1 MLARCSKQELIIVGL
16 IVVTGI
22 VLRAGRTDLLAV
34 EHFDEGVYT
43 SSQWYAGD
51 GGYPATHL
59 YAPPMLSWMISV
71 ASWVPGLERVAPFVP
86 GIVLGSGFV
95 LLMWL
100 AARSWFGLVGGL
112 CVASVVAMNDLHILL
127 SRMALT
133 DVSAMFWIVAAVLVA
148 SFAIERNSV
157 GQMVLAGVFAGF
169 AWWTKY
175 TGWLALA
182 IIVSGSSCWWL
193 LAGRRVLK
201 PSRLAA
207 LNGVACG
214 TAFLLWS
221 PWLWQLQTYGG
232 YAAVSANHAGYVE
245 GFDSW
250 QDNMVT
256 HLSYHFHFDSWMGAA
271 ALGLGIAIGGAH
283 RWLGLVRFTWND
295 SQTTALHAEGME
307 PLPTRSALARIWG
320 AALMASMVATV
331 ISSFAVLVCLAVG
344 GMAGT

>member
-127 SRMALT
+127 REATWNYFMGRREYYANKRT
-133 DVSAMFWIVAAVLVA
+133 AIAAGEWYEDVPGTAA
-148 SFAIERNSV
+148 ESV
-157 GQMVLAGVFAGF
+157 FSGWFKKVRAGGEQARE
-169 AWWTKY
+169 
-175 TGWLALA
+175 
-182 IIVSGSSCWWL
+182 SGSKDK
-193 LAGRRVLK
+193 R
-201 PSRLAA
+201 
-207 LNGVACG
+207 
-214 TAFLLWS
+214 
-221 PWLWQLQTYGG
+221 
-232 YAAVSANHAGYVE
+232 
-245 GFDSW
+245 
-250 QDNMVT
+250 
-256 HLSYHFHFDSWMGAA
+256 GAA
-271 ALGLGIAIGGAH
+271 ESEWTDNPAKMTTSQDGEE
-283 RWLGLVRFTWND
+283 GLVK
-295 SQTTALHAEGME
+295 
-307 PLPTRSALARIWG
+307 I
-320 AALMASMVATV
+320 
-331 ISSFAVLVCLAVG
+331 
-344 GMAGT
+344 